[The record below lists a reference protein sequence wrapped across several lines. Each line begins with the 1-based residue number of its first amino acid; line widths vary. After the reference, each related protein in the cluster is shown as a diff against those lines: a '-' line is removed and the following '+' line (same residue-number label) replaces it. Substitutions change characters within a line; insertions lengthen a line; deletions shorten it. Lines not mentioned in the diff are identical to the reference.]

1 MVFYVMK
8 LTIMACAIILI
19 MMGIAVLLT
28 MVKFV
33 LNLTIEEFALIQFKV
48 ELTKH
53 KIYGGK

>member
-1 MVFYVMK
+1 
-8 LTIMACAIILI
+8 

-33 LNLTIEEFALIQFKV
+33 LNLTIEEVTLIQFKV